1 MQIQLPFLSFKE
13 RSTSLF
19 WRLLSAFLCIIVL
32 MCALTLYSFSESK
45 NQVKNEI
52 VKYNTLMLQHS
63 MESYEKHIDLIKRQ
77 MLVFF
82 SSENVQNIR
91 TANYMDLLDLQQ
103 EIKTW
108 TVNSQLFIQNVAFYS
123 KRDGR
128 VLEKGTTTTAD
139 MMFNV
144 FYESETYGTEFWR
157 NQFDQDY
164 NFRILPAAGFRNR
177 TFPAQAILYED
188 LMPVVF
194 KAKKDSDLLMIVF
207 LEAGKMDKA
216 FRKTAGGEFMIRDER
231 GQVMFR
237 HDGQDSPAAS
247 DEIRTD
253 DRAVY
258 ISEGKYVFQSVGKES
273 GFTYVQRVPID
284 RIASQSRL
292 NATLIGATAVSIAAA
307 IIISWMFAAG
317 INRPIQRV
325 LEAIRGEGAG
335 TGFRSSIREF
345 NIIRHQIQDKN
356 KTDKQLA
363 ILQELKAIR
372 RQSSDIQ
379 SFTVADKPFVLV
391 LFHAISRR
399 EADVENGSFQT
410 WLSYMLKYMENRLGK
425 AFPDSM
431 TIQIESNQVL
441 SLVHTDRREDILDQ
455 LARLEHIFEQDKAF
469 GIVTIAVSGVFE
481 PSDSMA
487 AAYREVT
494 ELVGDRVLADRTQL
508 ITERAEGAAAVDFD
522 LDQWIEFQA
531 NLREGNEAQLTGLIR
546 KTFAKRQGKELTAA
560 AWLKFGRSVNAKIKS
575 ELSPLV
581 IAPGQLQN
589 MFHQAERKMQLCVTA
604 EDLERLLL
612 EWIAQAAQGFR
623 SKKQLRDPITSGV
636 LDYVNQHLSEEIYV
650 ELLAERLNLSSGY
663 LSTYFKDKTGMN
675 IVDYINETRIMK
687 ASSLL
692 ADNKLRVQ
700 DVSEAVG
707 YRNIT
712 SFNRMFKKYMGL
724 TPSEFRKRQGA
735 DT

>member
-1 MQIQLPFLSFKE
+1 
-13 RSTSLF
+13 
-19 WRLLSAFLCIIVL
+19 
-32 MCALTLYSFSESK
+32 MCTLTLYSFSESK
-45 NQVKNEI
+45 NMVKNEI
-52 VKYNTLMLQHS
+52 VKYNSLMLHHS

-82 SSENVQNIR
+82 SSENAQNFR
-91 TANYMDLLDLQQ
+91 TTANYMDLPILQQ
-103 EIKTW
+103 EIKSW
-108 TVNSQLFIQNVAFYS
+108 TVNSQLFIHNVVFYS
-123 KRDGR
+123 KDEGR
-128 VLEKGTTTTAD
+128 VLERGTSTTAD

-144 FYESETYGTEFWR
+144 FYENETYGTEFWR
-157 NQFDQDY
+157 EQFDQDY

-177 TFPAQAILYED
+177 AYPNLASLYED
-188 LMPVVF
+188 LMPVVI
-194 KAKKDSDLLMIVF
+194 KAKGNSDLLMIVF
-207 LEAGKMDKA
+207 LEAGKMDEA
-216 FRKTAGGEFMIRDER
+216 FRKSASGEFMIRDER
-231 GQVMFR
+231 GQIMYR
-237 HDGQDSPAAS
+237 HGGESSPAAA
-247 DEIRTD
+247 DEYRTD
-253 DRAVY
+253 QRAVY
-258 ISEGKYVFQSVGKES
+258 VSEGEYVFQSVGKES
-273 GFTYVQRVPID
+273 GFTYVQRVPIE
-284 RIASQSRL
+284 RISSQSRL
-292 NATLIGATAVSIAAA
+292 NTTLIGATAVSIAAA
-307 IIISWMFAAG
+307 IVISWMFAAG
-317 INRPIQRV
+317 IDRPLQRV
-325 LEAIRGEGAG
+325 LEAIRGEGTG

-345 NIIRHQIQDKN
+345 NIIRRQLQDKN

-372 RQSSDIQ
+372 RHSSDIQ
-379 SFTVADKPFVLV
+379 SFTLADKPFVLV

-399 EADVENGSFQT
+399 EADVERGSFQT
-410 WLSYMLKYMENRLGK
+410 WLSYMLEYMENRLGK

-431 TIQIESNQVL
+431 TFQIESNQIISFVR
-441 SLVHTDRREDILDQ
+441 TDRREDILDQ
-455 LARLEHIFEQDKAF
+455 LARSEHVFEQDKAF
-469 GIVTIAVSGVFE
+469 GIVTIAVSGVYG
-481 PSDSMA
+481 PSDSIA

-494 ELVGDRVLADRTQL
+494 ESVGDRVLADRTQL
-508 ITERAEGAAAVDFD
+508 ITKRAEEAVAVDFD
-522 LDQWIEFQA
+522 LDQWREFEA

-546 KTFAKRQGKELTAA
+546 KAFAKRQGKEVTAA

-623 SKKQLRDPITSGV
+623 SKLQLRDPITSGV
-636 LDYVNQHLSEEIYV
+636 LDYVNQHLSEDIYV
-650 ELLAERLNLSSGY
+650 ELLADRLNLSSGY

-687 ASSLL
+687 ASTLL
-692 ADNKLRVQ
+692 ADNKLKIQ

-724 TPSEFRKRQGA
+724 TPSEFRRRQGA
-735 DT
+735 DA